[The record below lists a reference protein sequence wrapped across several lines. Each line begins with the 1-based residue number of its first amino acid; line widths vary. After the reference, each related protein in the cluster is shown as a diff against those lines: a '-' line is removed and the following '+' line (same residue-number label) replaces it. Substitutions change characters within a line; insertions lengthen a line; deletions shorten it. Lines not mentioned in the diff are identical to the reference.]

1 MVVGWAQCPMCG
13 CVAVETEVPW
23 LVALMLIEAHEAVS
37 PGCGEAFDAVV
48 RDVADLLGEGE

>member
-1 MVVGWAQCPMCG
+1 MCG